1 MLARARWEP
10 LFIEMEGQNFDFGN
24 FPKGRQATDR
34 HPRGLKRVQT
44 EQGVTVID
52 NPPAAP
58 VPSGVKNRDFATYNH
73 LLIFLP
79 LYRGGKINKDTE
91 YCPRR

>member
-1 MLARARWEP
+1 MLTRARWEP
-10 LFIEMEGQNFDFGN
+10 LFIEMEGQIFDFGN
-24 FPKGRQATDR
+24 FPKDRQATDR

-58 VPSGVKNRDFATYNH
+58 VPSGLKKRDFSPFNH
-73 LLIFLP
+73 LLIFFTP
-79 LYRGGKINKDTE
+79 FIGG
-91 YCPRR
+91 